1 MKMTL
6 EYAKLIKNRFDELDD
21 NHPYEQTRSSVTLQS
36 TKLLMQTVADEF
48 KVTSNEVCDAVMMVL
63 LREAEEHE

>member
-36 TKLLMQTVADEF
+36 TKSMMKTVADEF
-48 KVTSNEVCDAVMMVL
+48 GVTPDEVCDATMMVL
-63 LREAEEHE
+63 EAEENE